1 MTAMVIDFPPRRQ
14 ARAPSKKVALTEQ
27 RVANLKPAG
36 STLYINDARMPG
48 LSVRITKAGAKSY
61 VYTRK
66 VHRKFFRKTLGKTA
80 ALTLESA
87 RRAAATYNGEVAKG
101 IDLAAMWRAAKAGAV
116 GKAVTLSTA
125 YERFLTLKDRRPST
139 VKDYNRL
146 WHLHVPDR
154 LKRKP
159 LAEITSADLE
169 KLKAEIGKKAR
180 RTANKVVVLISAIM
194 AKSGRWADNPG
205 RDVEKFEERVGTR
218 RLSAEELARLWKAL
232 DCAEETLWADFFRV
246 LIVTGARRA
255 ALCSMRWEDLDLEAG
270 VWVVPATWSKN
281 RREMAVP
288 LTSIAVSVLR
298 KRQGER
304 TRSPWVWRSAK
315 ARIGHVVNPEKPW
328 RRFLKAAEIKESASL
343 HDVRR
348 TLGST
353 LAKSGVAAAIISKAL
368 GHVSPQSARA
378 YVHLDVEPARAAIEK
393 ALGRVCDAP

>member
-1 MTAMVIDFPPRRQ
+1 MTATVIDFPPRAR
-14 ARAPSKKVALTEQ
+14 ARAPSNKVALTEQ
-27 RVANLKPAG
+27 RVANLKPTG

-48 LSVRITKAGAKSY
+48 LSVRVTKAGVKSY

-66 VHRKFFRKTLGKTA
+66 VHGKLFRKTLGKAA
-80 ALTLESA
+80 ALTLASA
-87 RRAAATYNGEVAKG
+87 RTAAATYNGEIAKG
-101 IDLAAMWRAAKAGAV
+101 IDVAAIWKAARGAAGVKSITLAA
-116 GKAVTLSTA
+116 A

-139 VKDYNRL
+139 VTDYKML
-146 WHLHVPDR
+146 WRIHVPDR

-159 LAEITSADLE
+159 LAEITSADVE
-169 KLKAEIGKKAR
+169 KLKAEVGRKAQ

-205 RDVEKFEERVGTR
+205 RGVEKFEERVRTR
-218 RLSAEELARLWKAL
+218 RLSAEELARLWKVL
-232 DCAEETLWADFFRV
+232 DSAEGTLWADFFKV

-255 ALCSMRWEDLDLEAG
+255 ALCSMRWEDLDLDAG

-288 LTSIAVSVLR
+288 LTSIAVGVLR
-298 KRQGER
+298 KRQGRR
-304 TRSPWVWRSAK
+304 TRSPWVWPSAK

-328 RRFLKAAEIKESASL
+328 RTFLKAAEIKERASL

-353 LAKSGVAAAIISKAL
+353 LAKSGAAAAIISKAL

>member
-1 MTAMVIDFPPRRQ
+1 MTAMVIDFLPRRQ
-14 ARAPSKKVALTEQ
+14 ARGPSKKVALTEQ

-36 STLYINDARMPG
+36 STLYINDGRMPG
-48 LSVRITKAGAKSY
+48 LSVRVTKAGAKSY

-66 VHRKFFRKTLGKTA
+66 VHGKFFRKTLGKTA

-87 RRAAATYNGEVAKG
+87 RSAAATYNGEIAKG
-101 IDLAAMWRAAKAGAV
+101 IDLAATLKAAKAAAE
-116 GKAVTLSTA
+116 GKAVTLAAA

-139 VKDYNRL
+139 VKDYKML
-146 WHLHVPDR
+146 WRLHVPER
-154 LKRKP
+154 LKRKS
-159 LAEITSADLE
+159 LSEITSADVE
-169 KLKAEIGKKAR
+169 KLKAEVGRKAQ

-205 RDVEKFEERVGTR
+205 RGVEKFEERVRTR
-218 RLSAEELARLWKAL
+218 RLSAEELVRLWKVL
-232 DCAEETLWADFFRV
+232 DSAEGTLWADFFRV
-246 LIVTGARRA
+246 LIVTGARRT
-255 ALCSMRWEDLDLEAG
+255 ALCSMRWEDLDLDGG

-288 LTSIAVSVLR
+288 LTNIAVSVLR
-298 KRQGER
+298 KRQGQR
-304 TRSPWVWRSAK
+304 TRSPWVWPSGK

-328 RRFLKAAEIKESASL
+328 RVFLKAAEIEERASL

-353 LAKSGVAAAIISKAL
+353 LAKSGAAAAIISKAL

-393 ALGRVCDAP
+393 ALRRVCDAP